1 MVQEKE
7 SVTVIADIRE
17 PKELLAMVNAAGA
30 RVVAKQLFTGDFIA
44 SERVAVERKAR
55 PDFEQS
61 IIDGRL
67 FSQVE
72 RLKERYERPVVII
85 EGNAPFERLDERAI
99 MGAIASLISEQ
110 GASIIFSKGMER
122 TAEIVFALARYEQV
136 THSRAIKEFYGK
148 KQRDAGK
155 SRTAMVEAVYG
166 IGPKAA
172 GKIIARFGSIAGLA
186 RASKADIQGTVG
198 KKKGEWLWEVLNC

>member
-17 PKELLAMVNAAGA
+17 PKELLEMINAAGA
-30 RVVAKQLFTGDFIA
+30 RVVAKQLSVGDYIA

-72 RLKERYERPVVII
+72 RIKERYERPVVII
-85 EGNAPFERLDERAI
+85 EGSAPFERLDERAI

-110 GASIIFSKGMER
+110 GVSIIFSKDMKR

-148 KQRDAGK
+148 KQKDSAK
-155 SRTAMVEAVYG
+155 SKMAMVEAVYG

-172 GKIIARFGSIAGLA
+172 GKIISRFGSIAGLA
-186 RASKADIQGTVG
+186 KASKADIQGTVG
-198 KKKGEWLWEVLNC
+198 EKKGGWLWEVLNV